1 MSQRKMISAT
11 TAFRLPSVIVID
23 DKGKKTIILMP
34 KKMSKSFFF
43 FKRAFDLVMSF
54 FAIVFLSWLLLI
66 ILLVETIAT
75 KGHPIFADKRVG
87 KGGKDILVF
96 KFRTMYNDA
105 EENID
110 KYLTKKQKRQWLR
123 ERKVD
128 NDPRV
133 SKHGSFLRKT
143 SLDELPQL
151 FNIFIGTMSFVGPRP
166 MTRREVEQG
175 YTLEQ
180 QDILLGTRPG
190 LTGTWQ
196 VEGREITE
204 FKSGKRQYL
213 DLIYFEKRSIWYDLK
228 VIFKTIPAVLK
239 QKGAK

>member
-1 MSQRKMISAT
+1 MIST
-11 TAFRLPSVIVID
+11 TTTFRIPKLIVIN
-23 DKGKKTIILMP
+23 DKGKEAIIFMP
-34 KKMSKSFFF
+34 KKMNKSFFF
-43 FKRAFDLVMSF
+43 TKRAFDIVMSLL
-54 FAIVFLSWLLLI
+54 AIVFLSWLLLI
-66 ILLVETIAT
+66 ILLVNSITT

-87 KGGKDILVF
+87 KNGIDITVL
-96 KFRTMYNDA
+96 KFRTMHVDA
-105 EENID
+105 EENVD

-128 NDPRV
+128 NDPRI

-151 FNIFIGTMSFVGPRP
+151 FNILIGTMSFVGPRP
-166 MTRREVEQG
+166 MTRWEVEKG

-180 QDILLGTRPG
+180 QDILLSTRPG

-204 FKSGKRQYL
+204 FQSGKRQHL
-213 DLIYFEKRSIWYDLK
+213 DLLYFEKRSVWYDLG
-228 VIFKTIPAVLK
+228 VIFRTIPAVLK
-239 QKGAK
+239 HKGAK

>member
-1 MSQRKMISAT
+1 MLT
-11 TAFRLPSVIVID
+11 TTTTFQIPKEILIKYK
-23 DKGKKTIILMP
+23 DKETEIFMP
-34 KKMSKSFFF
+34 KQMNKSFFF
-43 FKRAFDLVMSF
+43 FKRAFDIVASF
-54 FAIVFLSWLLLI
+54 LAIVFLSLLLLI
-66 ILLVETIAT
+66 ILIVESIAT

-87 KGGKDILVF
+87 KNGEDITVY

-110 KYLTKKQKRQWLR
+110 KYLNKKQKRQWLR

-151 FNIFIGTMSFVGPRP
+151 FNIFAGSMSFVGPRP
-166 MTRREVEQG
+166 MTRWEVEKG

-180 QDILLGTRPG
+180 QQILLSTRPG

-204 FKSGKRQYL
+204 FKSGRRQHL
-213 DLIYFEKRSIWYDLK
+213 DLLYFEKRSLWYDFK
-228 VIFKTIPAVLK
+228 VILKTIPAVLK